1 MKPIQK
7 RLVDQ
12 MAIHDREIRL
22 RKDLL
27 ALTDRDEK
35 ALAACGDWID
45 LEIEEIV
52 DSFYDHLT
60 AIDEVA
66 RIIGD
71 ADTLVRLKS
80 LQQRYILDLF
90 GGTYGIDYVNRRLR
104 IGMAHQ
110 RIGVEPKF
118 YLSAVRL
125 LRELLADALTAGVAP
140 EKAHI
145 AIRAM
150 DKLLYFDTLFVVD
163 TYIRSLVSG
172 VEAAKETVESYA
184 SSLEERV
191 AERTRELEE
200 LARRDSLTGLF
211 NQRAFRESLR
221 RDLSRARRN
230 RAPVSL
236 AYIDV
241 DSFKGVN
248 DAFGHQ
254 RGDDVLRSV
263 GAAMVKICRDIDTP
277 CRCGGDEFCL
287 ILAGATAENAGRVC
301 RRLIAEFSK
310 QCPDVT
316 LSIGIAQTGPEEF
329 EKPESLIKRADALM
343 YQGKKSPGFQVV
355 LAEAEAP
362 GPPETP

>member
-1 MKPIQK
+1 MKSIQK

-12 MAIHDREIRL
+12 MAIHDREIQL
-22 RKDLL
+22 RKHLL
-27 ALTDRDEK
+27 ALTQRDMK
-35 ALAACGDWID
+35 ALAACGDWIE
-45 LEIEEIV
+45 LEVEEIV
-52 DSFYDHLT
+52 ESFYDHLT
-60 AIDEVA
+60 AIDEIA

-71 ADTLVRLKS
+71 ADTLKRLKKF
-80 LQQRYILDLF
+80 QRQYILDLF
-90 GGTYGIDYVNRRLR
+90 GGTYGIDYVNQRLR

-110 RIGVEPKF
+110 RNGVEPKF

-140 EKAHI
+140 ERARV

-163 TYIRSLVSG
+163 TYIRSMVSG

-221 RDLSRARRN
+221 RDLSRARRS

-241 DSFKGVN
+241 DNFKGVN

-254 RGDDVLRSV
+254 RGDEVLRAV

-287 ILAGATAENAGRVC
+287 ILAGATAENAGRAC
-301 RRLIAEFSK
+301 RRLIAEFSRR
-310 QCPDVT
+310 CPQVT
-316 LSIGIAQTGPEEF
+316 LSIGIAQTGPEDF
-329 EKPESLIKRADALM
+329 EKPESLIKRADTLM
-343 YQGKKSPGFQVV
+343 YQGKKIPGFQVI
-355 LAEAEAP
+355 LSEAEPSGQPEAP
-362 GPPETP
+362 